1 MSAWTLVE
9 AVVKLVRSA
18 AEDAA
23 IAGAMRLSSRV
34 GVTRGGRTQSPPR
47 TTEEGM
53 GHQPE
58 TACCFLKFGGLQRR
72 RRRWLKTRRIRMT
85 FVKRCLLTCALNDF
99 ERRRHGAAEP
109 RTQVL
114 RTRLGPTEDC
124 AVGPMGGG
132 SGGPGATGAAT
143 GAARASSRTSV
154 IKILII
160 AVVVKSMLNCSIK
173 KAALVGT
180 ESAAGGI
187 I

>member
-1 MSAWTLVE
+1 
-9 AVVKLVRSA
+9 
-18 AEDAA
+18 
-23 IAGAMRLSSRV
+23 
-34 GVTRGGRTQSPPR
+34 
-47 TTEEGM
+47 
-53 GHQPE
+53 
-58 TACCFLKFGGLQRR
+58 
-72 RRRWLKTRRIRMT
+72 MT

-114 RTRLGPTEDC
+114 GTRLGPTEDC

-154 IKILII
+154 II

-173 KAALVGT
+173 KAALVRHRI
-180 ESAAGGI
+180 SSRRNS
-187 I
+187 